1 MNFDSLINAYN
12 TFNSYSLNKINLNIE
27 KIQQQESLLGV
38 LDGSNCISIR
48 NHYEVTYEIEN
59 KKEQVKHKITVPL
72 ELAIEGFEF
81 SKLMCNQLSIRV
93 HIHSIIASTCSSLI
107 DMYNKGVSGWIHYL
121 SNWNQNKYLSV
132 YKSYDEAI
140 KSKDRFIHSLKAKL
154 KEYLRRYY
162 PSELSKI
169 NELNLQLDDV
179 NKTIRT
185 IVEKNYLTINTDI
198 YAGDIEAPEGWIVEV
213 K

>member
-1 MNFDSLINAYN
+1 MNFNSLINAYN
-12 TFNSYSLNKINLNIE
+12 AFNSHSLNKINLNIK
-27 KIQQQESLLGV
+27 KIPQQESLLGA
-38 LDGSNCISIR
+38 LDGSNCILLR

-59 KKEQVKHKITVPL
+59 KKEQVKHNITVPL

-81 SKLMCNQLSIRV
+81 SKLMCNQLNIRIR
-93 HIHSIIASTCSSLI
+93 IHSIISSTCHSLI

-154 KEYLRRYY
+154 KEYLQRYY

-179 NKTIRT
+179 NKTIST
-185 IVEKNYLTINTDI
+185 IIEKNYLTINTDI
-198 YAGDIEAPEGWIVEV
+198 YAGNTEMLYDYDFR
-213 K
+213 